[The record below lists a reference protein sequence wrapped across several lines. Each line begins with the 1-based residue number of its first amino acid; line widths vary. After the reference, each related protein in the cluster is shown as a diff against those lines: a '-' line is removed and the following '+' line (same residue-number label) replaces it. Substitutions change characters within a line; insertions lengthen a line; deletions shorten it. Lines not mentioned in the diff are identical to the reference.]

1 MEKNSAF
8 AEGVLFFVKN
18 IKSPLV
24 NGALVPSSSASV
36 KAMLEGIDFS
46 TIKTI
51 VELGPGTG
59 PYTAEL
65 IKRSLKDTKI
75 ILIEIDSDYANLLR
89 KKFGDRVIVENAGA
103 ENLGEI
109 LRRHGI
115 DYPDLIIS
123 ALPFLSLGKK
133 EELFENIRQY
143 TQQGTIFRFEMILR
157 PWGNIVYK
165 TLPIQKKSYIWKN
178 VPPMWIYGIN

>member
-1 MEKNSAF
+1 M
-8 AEGVLFFVKN
+8 
-18 IKSPLV
+18 V
-24 NGALVPSSSASV
+24 NGSFVPSSSASV

-51 VELGPGTG
+51 LELGPGTG

-65 IKRSLKDTKI
+65 IRRSPKDTKI
-75 ILIEIDSDYANLLR
+75 ILIEIDPDYANLLR

-103 ENLGEI
+103 ENFIDVLH
-109 LRRHGI
+109 RHGI
-115 DYPDLIIS
+115 EYPDLIVS

-133 EELFENIRQY
+133 EELFENIRRC
-143 TQQGTIFRFEMILR
+143 TQRGTIFRFEMILR